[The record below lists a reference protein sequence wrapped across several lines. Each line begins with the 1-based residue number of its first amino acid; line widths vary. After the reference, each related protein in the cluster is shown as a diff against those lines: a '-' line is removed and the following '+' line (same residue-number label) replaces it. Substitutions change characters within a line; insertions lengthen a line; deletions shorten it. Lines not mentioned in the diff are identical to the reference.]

1 MSRLL
6 ERAIFHAAE
15 AAIGHYIL
23 VSKMAATESA
33 LRKDLANTISKVIQG
48 HAPSAIRN
56 SNAVMVGGD
65 ADQESSGGLHDQ
77 YDDFVVDHDGIA
89 YPCSLVVASR
99 FKLTRSLDVTSR
111 IEHVQL
117 LLGRAAH
124 AAPQPR
130 PHVAYML
137 VMNLQTDDSHPGKPG
152 IITWDESLSDC
163 SITCI
168 ATCMYRSSKM
178 VVTASVFRVR
188 HTRTNST

>member
-6 ERAIFHAAE
+6 ERAVFHAAE

-23 VSKMAATESA
+23 VSKMAATETA
-33 LRKDLANTISKVIQG
+33 LLEDLVNTISKVILG
-48 HAPSAIRN
+48 HIPCVIRSAKSTEIGG
-56 SNAVMVGGD
+56 NAEQVFPDM
-65 ADQESSGGLHDQ
+65 LHHRHD
-77 YDDFVVDHDGIA
+77 VVVVEHNGIA

-117 LLGRAAH
+117 LLGHAAH
-124 AAPQPR
+124 AAPQPKPR
-130 PHVAYML
+130 VAYML

-152 IITWDESLSDC
+152 IITWDKSLPDC

-188 HTRTNST
+188 HTRTSST